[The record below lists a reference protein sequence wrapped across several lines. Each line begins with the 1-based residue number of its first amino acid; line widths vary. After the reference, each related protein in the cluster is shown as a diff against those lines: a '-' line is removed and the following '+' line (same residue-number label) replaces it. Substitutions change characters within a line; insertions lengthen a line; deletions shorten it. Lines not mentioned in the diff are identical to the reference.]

1 LTTHSR
7 TAFLAP
13 AYYTSMG
20 FATPA
25 ALGAQVAAPHA
36 RVIAIVGDGAFQMTG
51 MELST
56 IVRHGMP
63 VIVIVLNNG
72 GYGTERLLHPGEFK
86 FNDIHA
92 WQYDQLPA
100 VLGGGKGY
108 QVRTE
113 GDFDAAL
120 NAAWADRTGPAIMH
134 VQLDPSDAS
143 PALQRLAGMM
153 QKTVVQE

>member
-1 LTTHSR
+1 
-7 TAFLAP
+7 
-13 AYYTSMG
+13 MG

-25 ALGAQVAAPHA
+25 ALGAQVAAPNA

-56 IVRHGMP
+56 LVRMKMP
-63 VIVIVLNNG
+63 AIVIVLNNG

-86 FNDIHA
+86 FNDIHS
-92 WQYDQLPA
+92 WRYDELPA
-100 VLGGGKGY
+100 VLGGGTGY
-108 QVRTE
+108 PVRTE

-120 NAAWADRTGPAIMH
+120 NAAWADRSGPSIMH
-134 VQLDPSDAS
+134 VHLDPADAS

-153 QKTVVQE
+153 QKTVVQG